1 MQVKRAGEIMIPLDK
16 YPHVPY
22 WFSLRQAIVEMEKSE
37 IETYGRKSLPRIILV
52 FNEAYQLLGTV
63 RRRDILR
70 GLEPDFLTGK
80 PFEHR
85 RKWFDMKI
93 DPDISELSYDKLING
108 IRERSERKIS
118 DVMSP
123 IVETV
128 DHDDNIMTIISK
140 MVDADLSL
148 IPVLKEGKV
157 MGVVRSVDVFHEIA
171 ELVL

>member
-52 FNEAYQLLGTV
+52 FNEEYQLLGTV

-70 GLEPDFLTGK
+70 GLEPDFLAGK

-85 RKWFDMKI
+85 QKWFDMKV
-93 DPDISELSYDKLING
+93 DPDISELSYDKLISG
-108 IRERSERKIS
+108 IRERSERKIG

-123 IVETV
+123 IAETV
-128 DHDDNIMTIISK
+128 DYDDNMMTIISK